1 VTESVDV
8 WAIGCL
14 MHLLVSGV
22 SIDTLELKKGKSPI
36 ANGIGLRISFQAMS
50 LLRKM
55 LVVDP
60 E

>member
-1 VTESVDV
+1 
-8 WAIGCL
+8 